1 MKWVRKF
8 WFIIQTQKTK
18 YIFWSDGPTGPSD
31 ASIIPNPDAIYIDWK
46 FSNLLNSLLFYNSE
60 PLLVLRYYFR
70 VMCLLISL
78 ISIPSRWQIS
88 SYLTHVVVGLTSS
101 YQVLKLTLPMVTFQE
116 IEFSTG
122 RDLRSLK

>member
-1 MKWVRKF
+1 MRHVLTEKVHMKWVRKF

-31 ASIIPNPDAIYIDWK
+31 ALIIPNPDAIYINWK

-60 PLLVLRYYFR
+60 PLLVLRYYFL

-78 ISIPSRWQIS
+78 ISIPSRWQML
-88 SYLTHVVVGLTSS
+88 SYLTHFVVGITPS
-101 YQVLKLTLPMVTFQE
+101 Y
-116 IEFSTG
+116 
-122 RDLRSLK
+122 